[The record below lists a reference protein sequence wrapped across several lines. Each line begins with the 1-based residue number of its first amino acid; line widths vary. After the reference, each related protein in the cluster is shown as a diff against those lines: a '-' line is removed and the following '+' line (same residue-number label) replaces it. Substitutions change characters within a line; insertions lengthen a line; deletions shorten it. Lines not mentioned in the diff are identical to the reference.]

1 MLTVAWY
8 RFQATFR
15 RRWPGHLAIVLLIGL
30 VGGLAMGSIAAGRRT
45 GSSFSVYLA
54 STNPSNLD
62 AETILD
68 SGANVYSAALT
79 NKIAHLPHVRR
90 VESATLGLSVF
101 PVKPDGTPDVTPTQ
115 LKALEQTQVVAVGSI
130 TGLYL
135 DQDRVTVVEGKM
147 ASPRRADEVVM
158 TQEAAHLLDFHVG
171 EVIPM
176 GFYTN
181 AQSQSPVRGKP
192 HLQVNAKIVGLVAFN
207 DAVIQD
213 QINRYPTDVLF
224 TPALTRKMIS
234 TGAGVSLYGLQLYD
248 GNRYISQVEKEIN
261 RAVPASLVE
270 FHVNSQIES
279 EAEQTIRPEAVAL
292 DAFGGIAALAV
303 LLIAGQAI
311 GRQLREGD
319 EDLHILRAIGGDP
332 KTTTSDGLIGIF
344 GAIVLGSIVA
354 AGVAVA
360 LSPLAPIG
368 PVRPVFP
375 STGIAFDWPVLG
387 IGLAGLI
394 GGLGALTVA
403 LAIRGTPHRVA
414 RQRDTAT
421 ARSSGVARFAAT
433 SGLPTPAVAGVRF
446 ALETGRGRGRVP
458 VRSVLLATGIAV
470 VLAVATLTF
479 GSSLSTLVSR
489 PSLYGWN
496 WNYAVQAS
504 GGYGDV
510 PLSATQALLERNR
523 LVAAASGVAFISIE
537 LDGQTVPVLLARP
550 HAAVAPP
557 ILSGHALDSSKQ
569 IVLGSATLAALHK
582 AVGDTVVASYG
593 IPANAPAYLAPT
605 RLQIVGTATMPAIGT
620 PQGLHASMGI
630 GALAS
635 SGIFRGPQGCVGPSS
650 VVLVRMKN
658 GVSPGVGLRS
668 MQATTTALQ
677 KRFLSLPSTNA
688 CSGESIALLGV
699 QLPAEIVN
707 YRSMGAT
714 PAVLASGV
722 GAAAVVALGLTL
734 AASVRRRR
742 RDLALLKTFGF
753 TQRQLAAT
761 VAWQSSVS
769 VAMGM
774 VVGVPLGIVLG
785 RFLWDL
791 FAREI
796 DAVPAPSVP
805 VVSIVLIAAG
815 ALVLANIV
823 AAIPGR
829 IAARTPTALVLRT
842 E

>member
-1 MLTVAWY
+1 VLTVAWY

-15 RRWPGHLAIVLLIGL
+15 RRWPGYLAIVLLIGL
-30 VGGLAMGSIAAGRRT
+30 AGGLAMGSIAAGRRT

-62 AETILD
+62 VEAILD
-68 SGANVYSAALT
+68 SGANVYSTALT
-79 NKIAHLPHVRR
+79 NKIAHLPHVKR
-90 VESATLGLSVF
+90 VESGTLGLSVF
-101 PVKPDGTPDVTPTQ
+101 PVKPDGTPDVTPRQ

-130 TGLYL
+130 TGLYF

-147 ASPRRADEVVM
+147 ASPRSADEVVM
-158 TQEAAHLLDFHVG
+158 TQEAAHLLGFHVG
-171 EVIPM
+171 EVIPL

-181 AQSQSPVRGKP
+181 AQSQSQERGKP
-192 HLQVNAKIVGLVAFN
+192 HLQLNAKIVGLVAFN

-224 TPALTRKMIS
+224 TPALTRKIIA

-248 GNRYISQVEKEIN
+248 GNRYISQVEEEIN
-261 RAVPASLVE
+261 RVVPASLVE

-279 EAEQTIRPEAVAL
+279 EAEQTIRPDAVAL
-292 DAFGGIAALAV
+292 DAFGGIAALAA

-311 GRQLREGD
+311 GRQLRERD
-319 EDLHILRAIGGDP
+319 DDLHILRALGGDP

-354 AGVAVA
+354 AGVAVS
-360 LSPLAPIG
+360 LFPLAPIG
-368 PVRPVFP
+368 PVRSVFP
-375 STGIAFDWPVLG
+375 SPGIAFDWPVLG
-387 IGLAGLI
+387 IGFAGLI

-421 ARSSGVARFAAT
+421 PRSSGVARFAAT
-433 SGLPTPAVAGVRF
+433 SGLPAPAVAGVRF
-446 ALETGRGRGRVP
+446 ALETGRGRSAVP
-458 VRSVLLATGIAV
+458 VRSALLGTVVAA

-479 GSSLSTLVSR
+479 GSSLSTLVSH

-496 WNYAVQAS
+496 WNYAIQAS

-510 PLSATQALLERNR
+510 PLSETQALLDRNH
-523 LVAAASGVAFISIE
+523 LVANASGVAFISIE
-537 LDGQTVPVLLARP
+537 LDGQTVPVLLERP
-550 HAAVAPP
+550 HAVVAPP
-557 ILSGHALDSSKQ
+557 ILSGHALDSSNQ
-569 IVLGSATLAALHK
+569 IVLGSATLAELHV
-582 AVGDTVVASYG
+582 AVGDWIVASYG

-620 PQGLHASMGI
+620 PQGLHTSMGT
-630 GALAS
+630 GALVS
-635 SGIFRGPQGCVGPSS
+635 SGLFGGQGCHGPSS

-658 GVSPGVGLRS
+658 GVSSGASLTS
-668 MQATTTALQ
+668 MQVTTTALQ
-677 KRFLSLPSTNA
+677 KEFLSLPSTNA

-707 YRSMGAT
+707 YRSIGAT

-742 RDLALLKTFGF
+742 RDLALLKSFGF

-774 VVGVPLGIVLG
+774 VVGLPLGIVLG

-805 VVSIVLIAAG
+805 VVSIVLIAVG
-815 ALVLANIV
+815 ALMLANIV

-829 IAARTPTALVLRT
+829 IAARTPTALVLRAD
-842 E
+842 

>member
-1 MLTVAWY
+1 MAWY

-15 RRWPGHLAIVLLIGL
+15 RRWPGYLAIVLLIGL

-62 AETILD
+62 VETILD

-79 NKIAHLPHVRR
+79 NKIAHLPHVKR
-90 VESATLGLSVF
+90 VESGTLGLDAM
-101 PVKPDGTPDVTPTQ
+101 PVKTDGTLDVTPTQ
-115 LKALEQTQVVAVGSI
+115 LKALELTQVVEVGSI
-130 TGLYL
+130 TGLYF

-147 ASPRRADEVVM
+147 ANPRRADEVVM
-158 TQEAAHLLDFHVG
+158 TQEAAHLLGVHVG
-171 EVIPM
+171 EVIPI
-176 GFYTN
+176 GLYTN
-181 AQSQSPVRGKP
+181 AQSQSQERSKP
-192 HLQVNAKIVGLVAFN
+192 RLQLNMKIVGLVAFN

-213 QINRYPTDVLF
+213 QVNRYPTDVLF
-224 TPALTRKMIS
+224 TPALTRKIIS

-248 GNRYISQVEKEIN
+248 GDRYVSKVEEEIN
-261 RAVPASLVE
+261 QVVPPSLVE
-270 FHVNSQIES
+270 FHVNSQVES
-279 EAEQTIRPEAVAL
+279 EAEQTIRPDAVAL
-292 DAFGGIAALAV
+292 DAFGGIAALAA

-311 GRQLREGD
+311 GRQLRERD
-319 EDLHILRAIGGDP
+319 EDLRILRALGGDP

-344 GAIVLGSIVA
+344 GATVLGSLVA
-354 AGVAVA
+354 VGVAVS

-368 PVRPVFP
+368 PVRSVFP
-375 STGIAFDWPVLG
+375 TPGIAFDWPVLG

-394 GGLGALTVA
+394 GGLGGLTVA

-421 ARSSGVARFAAT
+421 PRSSGVARFAAT
-433 SGLPTPAVAGVRF
+433 SGLPAPAVAGVRF
-446 ALETGRGRGRVP
+446 ALETGRGRAAVP
-458 VRSVLLATGIAV
+458 VRSALLGTGVAV
-470 VLAVATLTF
+470 VLAVAALTF
-479 GSSLSTLVSR
+479 GSSLSTLVSH

-496 WNYAVQAS
+496 WNYAIQAS

-510 PLSATQALLERNR
+510 PLSETQALLDRNH
-523 LVAAASGVAFISIE
+523 LVAAASGVSFISIE
-537 LDGQTVPVLLARP
+537 LNGQTVPVLLARP
-550 HAAVAPP
+550 HATVAPP
-557 ILSGHALDSSKQ
+557 IVSGHALDSAHQ
-569 IVLGSATLAALHK
+569 IVLGSATMAELHV
-582 AVGDTVVASYG
+582 AVGDWIIASYG

-620 PQGLHASMGI
+620 PQGLHTSMGT
-630 GALAS
+630 GALMS
-635 SGIFRGPQGCVGPSS
+635 SGLFGGQGCLGPSS

-658 GVSPGVGLRS
+658 GVSSGASLTS

-677 KRFLSLPSTNA
+677 KEFISLPSTNA

-707 YRSMGAT
+707 YRSIGAT

-761 VAWQSSVS
+761 VAWQSSVAVS
-769 VAMGM
+769 MGM
-774 VVGVPLGIVLG
+774 VVGLPLGIVLG
-785 RFLWDL
+785 RYLWDL

-805 VVSIVLIAAG
+805 VVSIVLIAVG
-815 ALVLANIV
+815 ALILANVV

-829 IAARTPTALVLRT
+829 IAARTPTALVLRAD
-842 E
+842 